1 MDKVIEKAKELKAA
15 LDETPEMKEYL
26 KYKDLYEN
34 SEDVIELK
42 HNIANLRAK
51 GKLNEA
57 NNLQALYDNHPI
69 VVNYQASKEAL
80 MELLKTIQSL
90 TLGDFYELIN
100 IVLTGEQEDSLGAA
114 AIIMDRY
121 NDELKD
127 FLIELMDKN
136 PSNKSKKLLFDTF
149 KLKWGTNRTA
159 KNGMYIQEILKE
171 ARDWEKIKE
180 FYSK

>member
-1 MDKVIEKAKELKAA
+1 
-15 LDETPEMKEYL
+15 
-26 KYKDLYEN
+26 
-34 SEDVIELK
+34 
-42 HNIANLRAK
+42 
-51 GKLNEA
+51 
-57 NNLQALYDNHPI
+57 
-69 VVNYQASKEAL
+69 
-80 MELLKTIQSL
+80 
-90 TLGDFYELIN
+90 
-100 IVLTGEQEDSLGAA
+100 
-114 AIIMDRY
+114 MDRH

-159 KNGMYIQEILKE
+159 KNGMYIQEIEKE

>member
-1 MDKVIEKAKELKAA
+1 MKYFLMSTLFNKETAADFGLVEKDGRFFRES
-15 LDETPEMKEYL
+15 D
-26 KYKDLYEN
+26 N
-34 SEDVIELK
+34 SEWIK
-42 HNIANLRAK
+42 CS
-51 GKLNEA
+51 
-57 NNLQALYDNHPI
+57 LYDFGWGDENGFYKLP
-69 VVNYQASKEAL
+69 
-80 MELLKTIQSL
+80 
-90 TLGDFYELIN
+90 LGDFYELIN
-100 IVLTGEQEDSLGAA
+100 IVLTGEKEDSFGAA

-159 KNGMYIQEILKE
+159 KNGMYIQEIEKE
-171 ARDWEKIKE
+171 AHDWEKIKE

>member
-1 MDKVIEKAKELKAA
+1 MKYFLMSTLFNKETAAVFGLVEKDGRFFLES
-15 LDETPEMKEYL
+15 D
-26 KYKDLYEN
+26 N
-34 SEDVIELK
+34 SEWVK
-42 HNIANLRAK
+42 C
-51 GKLNEA
+51 
-57 NNLQALYDNHPI
+57 QLYDYGWGDENGFYKLPL
-69 VVNYQASKEAL
+69 S
-80 MELLKTIQSL
+80 
-90 TLGDFYELIN
+90 DFYELIN
-100 IVLTGEQEDSLGAA
+100 IVLTGEKEDSFGAA

-121 NDELKD
+121 NDELKS

-159 KNGMYIQEILKE
+159 KNGMYIQEIEKE